1 MDVVAIRLNDN
12 LGVRKS
18 LMLGFCISACAST
31 MIACARSIEFLL
43 VVLFFVYPFG
53 LAMGI
58 PMLNVAIKRY
68 TNNNTRGFAFGIYY
82 SVMNMA
88 ALVSG
93 PLVDAFNGE
102 SYILH

>member
-1 MDVVAIRLNDN
+1 
-12 LGVRKS
+12 
-18 LMLGFCISACAST
+18 MLGFCISATAST
-31 MIACARSIEFLL
+31 MIACARSMEFLL

-68 TNNNTRGFAFGIYY
+68 TTTKTRGLAFGIYY

-88 ALVSG
+88 ALLSG
-93 PLVDAFNGE
+93 PLVDAFNGKLTYCASPIE
-102 SYILH
+102 

>member
-1 MDVVAIRLNDN
+1 
-12 LGVRKS
+12 
-18 LMLGFCISACAST
+18 MLGFCISAVAST
-31 MIACARSIEFLL
+31 MIACARSMTFIL

-53 LAMGI
+53 LSMGI

-68 TNNNTRGFAFGIYY
+68 STLKTRGFAFGIYY

-93 PLVDAFNGE
+93 PLVDAFNGTRN
-102 SYILH
+102 SLQFLLRITYYF